1 MTVGEAMD
9 AIEAFELPALEPD
22 GALLTVG
29 GVTPA
34 GRAAEIVQ
42 EAHSDARRIAAE
54 AEAAGREAGF
64 AAGLEAAREEIAVA
78 RQALEAAAAQVEA
91 TREAALDRMEVQAA
105 ELGLALARKILSAS
119 LEVKPELVVDVT
131 RSALRR
137 VAERDRLVVEVNP
150 DDFALLRSEIE
161 GVADS
166 LGGFHGL
173 EVVAERRVARGGCL
187 LRTTE
192 GEIDAG
198 IDEQLERAAEIVRN
212 QLRSVRG

>member
-1 MTVGEAMD
+1 MTVGEAID
-9 AIEAFELPALEPD
+9 AFELPALEPD

-42 EAHSDARRIAAE
+42 EAHAEARSIAAAAE
-54 AEAAGREAGF
+54 ARGREAGF
-64 AAGLEAAREEIAVA
+64 AAGLEAAREEIATA
-78 RQALEAAAAQVEA
+78 RQVLEAAAREVEA
-91 TREAALDRMEVQAA
+91 SRDEALERIELQAA
-105 ELGLALARKILSAS
+105 ELALALAGKILSVA
-119 LEVKPELVVDVT
+119 LDVRPDLVVDVT

-150 DDFALLRSEIE
+150 DDFELVRTEIE
-161 GVADS
+161 SVAAS

-173 EVVAERRVARGGCL
+173 EVVAERRVVRGGCL
-187 LRTTE
+187 LRTID

-198 IDEQLERAAEIVRN
+198 IDEQLKRAGEIVRGELVN
-212 QLRSVRG
+212 A